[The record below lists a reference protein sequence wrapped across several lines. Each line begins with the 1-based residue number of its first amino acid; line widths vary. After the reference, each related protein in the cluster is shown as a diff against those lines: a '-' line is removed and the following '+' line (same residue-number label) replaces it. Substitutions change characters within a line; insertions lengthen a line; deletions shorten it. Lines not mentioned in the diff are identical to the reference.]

1 MATKQ
6 QNLLEETTEKLNS
19 ASAAI
24 TEIAEKASSAVTG
37 LDSVSKGNSDVLD
50 TNKAVLK
57 RMNIGFLLGSVSML
71 ATLAVSGFLFY
82 FAKSEMDKSNEML
95 IEAVALFAANVEEM
109 TIAQKNVNAYFEQ
122 QQQLQNEVTYARE
135 ALEFIPKD
143 IGKTLQAIV
152 PQIQGVLE
160 NSAERTEADIAD
172 LTGLAIADLTQKIT
186 RISEDVEAL
195 NDSVTANILAN
206 KRRET
211 SSSEESVNAETDERT
226 ETPDYGLPQVRSDF
240 EQVILLQKELS
251 AKLSTLK
258 QDAPKQVAK
267 KSTVPNKPKAKTPQ
281 NPFKYP

>member
-160 NSAERTEADIAD
+160 NSADRTEADIAD

-195 NDSVTANILAN
+195 NDSVTGNILAN

>member
-6 QNLLEETTEKLNS
+6 QKLLEETTEKLNS

-57 RMNIGFLLGSVSML
+57 RMNIGLLLGSVSML

-143 IGKTLQAIV
+143 IGKTLQTIV

-160 NSAERTEADIAD
+160 NSADRTEADIAD

-195 NDSVTANILAN
+195 NDSVTGNILAN

>member
-6 QNLLEETTEKLNS
+6 QNLLEEATEKLNS

-37 LDSVSKGNSDVLD
+37 LDSVSKGNSDVVD

-109 TIAQKNVNAYFEQ
+109 TTAQKNVNAYFEQ

-143 IGKTLQAIV
+143 IGKTLQSIV

-160 NSAERTEADIAD
+160 NSADRTEADIAD

-195 NDSVTANILAN
+195 NDSVTGNILAN

>member
-6 QNLLEETTEKLNS
+6 QKLLEETTEKLNS

-57 RMNIGFLLGSVSML
+57 RMNIGLLLGSVSML

-143 IGKTLQAIV
+143 IGKTLQSIV

-160 NSAERTEADIAD
+160 NSADRTEADIAD

>member
-6 QNLLEETTEKLNS
+6 QKLLEETAEKVSS
-19 ASAAI
+19 ASGAI

-37 LDSVSKGNSDVLD
+37 LDSISKGNSDVLD
-50 TNKAVLK
+50 ANKAVLK
-57 RMNIGFLLGSVSML
+57 RMNVGFLLGSASML
-71 ATLAVSGFLFY
+71 ATLAVSGLLFY

-211 SSSEESVNAETDERT
+211 SNSTAIVNAETDEST
-226 ETPDYGLPQVRSDF
+226 ETPEYGLPQVRSDF

-267 KSTVPNKPKAKTPQ
+267 KSIVPTKPKAKTPQ

>member
-24 TEIAEKASSAVTG
+24 TEIAEKATSAVTG
-37 LDSVSKGNSDVLD
+37 LDSVSKGNSDVVD

-143 IGKTLQAIV
+143 IGKTLQTIV

-160 NSAERTEADIAD
+160 NSADRTEADIAD

-195 NDSVTANILAN
+195 NDSVTGNILAN

>member
-160 NSAERTEADIAD
+160 NSADRTEADIAD

>member
-6 QNLLEETTEKLNS
+6 QKLLEETAEKVSS
-19 ASAAI
+19 ASGAI

-37 LDSVSKGNSDVLD
+37 LDSISKGNSDVLD
-50 TNKAVLK
+50 ANKAVLK
-57 RMNIGFLLGSVSML
+57 RMNVGFLLGSASML

-109 TIAQKNVNAYFEQ
+109 TTAQKNVNAYFEQ
-122 QQQLQNEVTYARE
+122 QQQLQSEVTYARE

-143 IGKTLQAIV
+143 IGKTLQSII
-152 PQIQGVLE
+152 PQIQGVLDS
-160 NSAERTEADIAD
+160 SADRTEAEIAD
-172 LTGLAIADLTQKIT
+172 LTSLAIADLTQKIT

-195 NDSVTANILAN
+195 NDNVASNILAN
-206 KRRET
+206 NRVET
-211 SSSEESVNAETDERT
+211 SNSAATTNAETEIKP
-226 ETPDYGLPQVRSDF
+226 ETPEYGLPQVRSDF

-251 AKLSTLK
+251 AKLSALK
-258 QDAPKQVAK
+258 KNAPKKVAK
-267 KSTVPNKPKAKTPQ
+267 KSTVSTKPKVKKPQ

>member
-6 QNLLEETTEKLNS
+6 QKLLEETTEKLNS

-57 RMNIGFLLGSVSML
+57 RMNIGLLLGSVSML

-109 TIAQKNVNAYFEQ
+109 TTAQKNVNAYFEQ

-143 IGKTLQAIV
+143 IGKTLQTIV

-195 NDSVTANILAN
+195 NDSVKGNILAN

>member
-6 QNLLEETTEKLNS
+6 QNLLEEATEKLNS

-57 RMNIGFLLGSVSML
+57 RMNIGLLLGSVSML

-143 IGKTLQAIV
+143 IGKTLQTIV

-160 NSAERTEADIAD
+160 NSADRTEADIAD

-211 SSSEESVNAETDERT
+211 SNSTAIVNAETDERT

>member
-160 NSAERTEADIAD
+160 NSADRTEADIAD

-211 SSSEESVNAETDERT
+211 SNSTAIVNAETDERT

>member
-206 KRRET
+206 KRRQT

>member
-6 QNLLEETTEKLNS
+6 QKLLEETAEKVNS
-19 ASAAI
+19 ASGAI

-37 LDSVSKGNSDVLD
+37 LDSISKGNSDVLD
-50 TNKAVLK
+50 ANKAVLK
-57 RMNIGFLLGSVSML
+57 RMNVGFLLGSASML

-109 TIAQKNVNAYFEQ
+109 TTAQKNVNAYFEQ
-122 QQQLQNEVTYARE
+122 QQQLQSEVTYARE

-143 IGKTLQAIV
+143 IGKTLQSII
-152 PQIQGVLE
+152 PQIQGVLDS
-160 NSAERTEADIAD
+160 SADRTEAEIAD

-186 RISEDVEAL
+186 RIAEDVEAL
-195 NDSVTANILAN
+195 NDNVASNILSN
-206 KRRET
+206 NRVET
-211 SSSEESVNAETDERT
+211 SNSAATTNAETEIKP
-226 ETPDYGLPQVRSDF
+226 ETPEYGLPQVRSDF

-251 AKLSTLK
+251 AKLTALK
-258 QDAPKQVAK
+258 QDAPKKVAK
-267 KSTVPNKPKAKTPQ
+267 KSTVSTKPKVKKPQ

>member
-6 QNLLEETTEKLNS
+6 QKLLEETAENLNS
-19 ASAAI
+19 ASSAI

-37 LDSVSKGNSDVLD
+37 LDSISKGNSDVLD
-50 TNKAVLK
+50 ANKAVLK
-57 RMNIGFLLGSVSML
+57 RMNVGFLLGSASML

-109 TIAQKNVNAYFEQ
+109 TTAQKNVNAYFEQ
-122 QQQLQNEVTYARE
+122 QQQLQSEVMYARE

-143 IGKTLQAIV
+143 IGKTLQSII
-152 PQIQGVLE
+152 PQIQGVLDS
-160 NSAERTEADIAD
+160 SADRTEAEITD

-186 RISEDVEAL
+186 RISEDVGTL
-195 NDSVTANILAN
+195 NDSVVSNILAN
-206 KRRET
+206 KRVET
-211 SSSEESVNAETDERT
+211 SSSAATTNAETDKRP
-226 ETPDYGLPQVRSDF
+226 ETPEYGLPQVRSDF

-267 KSTVPNKPKAKTPQ
+267 KSTVPTKPKAKTPQ

>member
-6 QNLLEETTEKLNS
+6 QKLLEETTEKLNS

-57 RMNIGFLLGSVSML
+57 RMNIGLLLGSVSMM

-109 TIAQKNVNAYFEQ
+109 TTAQKNVNAYFEQ

-143 IGKTLQAIV
+143 IGKTLQTIV

-195 NDSVTANILAN
+195 NDSVKGNILAN

>member
-57 RMNIGFLLGSVSML
+57 RMNIGFLLGSVSMM

-143 IGKTLQAIV
+143 IGKTLQTIV

-160 NSAERTEADIAD
+160 NSADRTEADIAD

-186 RISEDVEAL
+186 RISEDLEAL
-195 NDSVTANILAN
+195 NDSVTGNILAN

>member
-6 QNLLEETTEKLNS
+6 QKLLEETTEKLNS

-143 IGKTLQAIV
+143 IGKTLQTIV

-211 SSSEESVNAETDERT
+211 SNSTAIVNAETDERT

-267 KSTVPNKPKAKTPQ
+267 KSTVPNKPKPKTPQ

>member
-6 QNLLEETTEKLNS
+6 QNLLEEATEKLNS

-37 LDSVSKGNSDVLD
+37 LDSVSKGNSDVVD

-143 IGKTLQAIV
+143 IGKTLQTIV

-160 NSAERTEADIAD
+160 NSADRTEADIAD

-195 NDSVTANILAN
+195 NDSVTGNILAN

>member
-37 LDSVSKGNSDVLD
+37 LDSVSKGNSDVVD

-143 IGKTLQAIV
+143 IGKTLQTIV

-160 NSAERTEADIAD
+160 NSADRTEADIAD

-195 NDSVTANILAN
+195 NDSVTGNILAN

>member
-211 SSSEESVNAETDERT
+211 SNSTAIVNAETNERT